1 LMYDVPVAANTVA
14 AFTLGLT
21 LAAGDIVTIRC
32 GSGNRLTFQLFGSE
46 ITA

>member
-1 LMYDVPVAANTVA
+1 MHDVSVAGNSIN

-21 LAAGDIVTIRC
+21 IDAGDIVSVRSTN
-32 GSGNRLTFQLFGSE
+32 GDDLTFQLFGSE